1 MISFGTV
8 QPHEVE
14 AAWVWISPF
23 LSDLEKTNPGWDST
37 DVFLALVRREAQ
49 CWFIADHG
57 RPVGIVIT
65 KIGKVN
71 NTPSGLLWIASGNA
85 LEAGTE
91 LLTHHI
97 EPWFRSMGCKFV
109 EINGRKGWIRVLD
122 GYRETTRV
130 FVKEL

>member
-14 AAWVWISPF
+14 AAWSWVNPF

-49 CWFIADHG
+49 CWFIAEHG
-57 RPVGIVIT
+57 KPVGIVIT
-65 KIGKVN
+65 KLGKVN
-71 NTPSGLLWIASGNA
+71 DTPSGLLWNA
-85 LEAGTE
+85 LQAGIG
-91 LLTHHI
+91 LLTDHI
-97 EPWFRSMGCKFV
+97 EPWFREMGCKFV
-109 EINGRKGWIRVLD
+109 EINGRKGWSKVLD